1 MAVAHYQDDDII
13 IHKMECGP
21 YENNM
26 YLVVCPKTN
35 ESILIDT
42 PAEPD
47 KMIELA
53 KTTDVKAII
62 ITHNHM
68 DHLLGFED
76 VTAAI
81 DAPVGIGADD
91 ADALSRPAD
100 MLIKDGDVISAG
112 SVSLTAIFTPG
123 HTPGSTCYYTEG
135 HLFSGD
141 TLFPGGPGKSGDAE
155 KFKQLVESI
164 TTRLLTLEDD
174 ANVFP
179 GHGGTDGHIWESKAE
194 YAEFASREHPDD
206 LYGDVLWKES

>member
-1 MAVAHYQDDDII
+1 MTTPHFQDDNVI

-21 YENNM
+21 YANNI

-35 ESILIDT
+35 ESIFIDT

-112 SVSLTAIFTPG
+112 SVNLDGAIYAG
-123 HTPGSTCYYTEG
+123 AY
-135 HLFSGD
+135 
-141 TLFPGGPGKSGDAE
+141 A
-155 KFKQLVESI
+155 
-164 TTRLLTLEDD
+164 RLDVLLHRG
-174 ANVFP
+174 ASVFRR
-179 GHGGTDGHIWESKAE
+179 
-194 YAEFASREHPDD
+194 YAVSQAGLASRVRPRSSSSWWRA
-206 LYGDVLWKES
+206 LPRSCSRWATT

>member
-1 MAVAHYQDDDII
+1 
-13 IHKMECGP
+13 
-21 YENNM
+21 M
-26 YLVVCPKTN
+26 YLVVCPETN

-68 DHLLGFED
+68 DHLLGFDD

-100 MLIKDGDVISAG
+100 ILLNDGDVISAG
-112 SVSLTAIFTPG
+112 NVNLTAVFTPG
-123 HTPGSTCYYTEG
+123 AY
-135 HLFSGD
+135 
-141 TLFPGGPGKSGDAE
+141 A
-155 KFKQLVESI
+155 
-164 TTRLLTLEDD
+164 RLDLLSHERPPVFRRHAVSLEDR
-174 ANVFP
+174 
-179 GHGGTDGHIWESKAE
+179 
-194 YAEFASREHPDD
+194 ASRVHQR
-206 LYGDVLWKES
+206 S

>member
-1 MAVAHYQDDDII
+1 MAHYQDDNII

-21 YENNM
+21 YENNI

-35 ESILIDT
+35 ESIFIDT

-47 KMIELA
+47 KAIELA

-91 ADALSRPAD
+91 ADALPRPAD

-141 TLFPGGPGKSGDAE
+141 TLFPGGPGKSGDPE
-155 KFKQLVESI
+155 KFKQLIESI
-164 TTRLLTLEDD
+164 TSKLFTLGDD
-174 ANVFP
+174 INVFP
-179 GHGGTDGHIWESKAE
+179 GHGGNDGSLRESKAE
-194 YAEFASREHPDD
+194 YAVFASREHPDD
-206 LYGDVLWKES
+206 LFGDVLWKES

>member
-1 MAVAHYQDDDII
+1 MAHYQDENII
-13 IHKMECGP
+13 IHKIECGP

-81 DAPVGIGADD
+81 NAPVGIGVDD
-91 ADALSRPAD
+91 ADALPRPAD
-100 MLIKDGDVISAG
+100 MLIEDGDVISAG
-112 SVSLTAIFTPG
+112 SVSLTAVFTPG
-123 HTPGSTCYYTEG
+123 HTPGSTCFYTEG

-141 TLFPGGPGKSGDAE
+141 TLFPGGPGKSGSPG
-155 KFKQLVESI
+155 KFKQLLESI
-164 TTRLLTLEDD
+164 TSKLFTLGDD
-174 ANVFP
+174 INVFP
-179 GHGGTDGHIWESKAE
+179 GHGGTDGHLRESKEE
-194 YAEFASREHPDD
+194 YDIFASREHPND

>member
-1 MAVAHYQDDDII
+1 MAMAHYQDENII

-21 YENNM
+21 YGNNI

-35 ESILIDT
+35 ESIFIDT

-81 DAPVGIGADD
+81 DAPVGIGVDD

-100 MLIKDGDVISAG
+100 
-112 SVSLTAIFTPG
+112 
-123 HTPGSTCYYTEG
+123 
-135 HLFSGD
+135 
-141 TLFPGGPGKSGDAE
+141 
-155 KFKQLVESI
+155 
-164 TTRLLTLEDD
+164 LL
-174 ANVFP
+174 
-179 GHGGTDGHIWESKAE
+179 
-194 YAEFASREHPDD
+194 
-206 LYGDVLWKES
+206 

>member
-1 MAVAHYQDDDII
+1 
-13 IHKMECGP
+13 
-21 YENNM
+21 M
-26 YLVVCPKTN
+26 YLVVCPETN

-91 ADALSRPAD
+91 ADAFVAPS
-100 MLIKDGDVISAG
+100 
-112 SVSLTAIFTPG
+112 G
-123 HTPGSTCYYTEG
+123 HSTE
-135 HLFSGD
+135 
-141 TLFPGGPGKSGDAE
+141 
-155 KFKQLVESI
+155 
-164 TTRLLTLEDD
+164 
-174 ANVFP
+174 
-179 GHGGTDGHIWESKAE
+179 
-194 YAEFASREHPDD
+194 
-206 LYGDVLWKES
+206 

>member
-1 MAVAHYQDDDII
+1 
-13 IHKMECGP
+13 
-21 YENNM
+21 M
-26 YLVVCPKTN
+26 YLVVCPETN

-100 MLIKDGDVISAG
+100 ILLNDGDVISAG
-112 SVSLTAIFTPG
+112 NVNLTAVFTPG
-123 HTPGSTCYYTEG
+123 HTPGSTCYHTGG

-141 TLFPGGPGKSGDAE
+141 TLFPGGPGKSGSPE
-155 KFKQLVESI
+155 KLKQLIGSI
-164 TTRLLTLEDD
+164 TGKLFPLGDD
-174 ANVFP
+174 VNVYP
-179 GHGGTDGHIWESKAE
+179 GHGDDGHLQSSKEE
-194 YAEFASREHPDD
+194 YADFASREHPDD

>member
-1 MAVAHYQDDDII
+1 MATPRFQDDKII

-21 YENNM
+21 YGNNM
-26 YLVVCPKTN
+26 YLVVCPETN

-53 KTTDVKAII
+53 KKTDVKAII

-100 MLIKDGDVISAG
+100 ILLNDGDVISAG
-112 SVSLTAIFTPG
+112 NVNLTAVFTPG
-123 HTPGSTCYYTEG
+123 HTP
-135 HLFSGD
+135 
-141 TLFPGGPGKSGDAE
+141 
-155 KFKQLVESI
+155 
-164 TTRLLTLEDD
+164 RLDLLSHGRPP
-174 ANVFP
+174 VFRRHAVSRRT
-179 GHGGTDGHIWESKAE
+179 GQIG
-194 YAEFASREHPDD
+194 FAGEAQAAYRKHH
-206 LYGDVLWKES
+206 